1 MEGRVRGLFGR
12 ERGLRLDPT
21 PELAVEVLAF
31 AAEPLDLTARKSRTV
46 GPRKRDRNL
55 AIGDG
60 PLYAGP
66 AMTHTLSEHESK
78 QLLADAGI
86 PIPEQRL
93 VSSADEAVG
102 AAEELGYP
110 VALKLCGRGIAHKT
124 ERNLVR
130 LDVGSAEEVREQA
143 GQLLAERRPEESD
156 SGVLI
161 QAMVPGRRELIAGLM
176 RDAQFGPCVMFGL
189 GGVFAELVKDVVFA
203 VAPLEKHDAADLI
216 NALRHREILDAFRGE
231 PEADLAKLANIL
243 EALGRIGEARPDVLS
258 IDVNPLI
265 LSGSEPVVVDALVEL
280 EGDPS

>member
-1 MEGRVRGLFGR
+1 
-12 ERGLRLDPT
+12 
-21 PELAVEVLAF
+21 
-31 AAEPLDLTARKSRTV
+31 
-46 GPRKRDRNL
+46 
-55 AIGDG
+55 
-60 PLYAGP
+60 
-66 AMTHTLSEHESK
+66 MTHTLSEHESK

-280 EGDPS
+280 EGDPG